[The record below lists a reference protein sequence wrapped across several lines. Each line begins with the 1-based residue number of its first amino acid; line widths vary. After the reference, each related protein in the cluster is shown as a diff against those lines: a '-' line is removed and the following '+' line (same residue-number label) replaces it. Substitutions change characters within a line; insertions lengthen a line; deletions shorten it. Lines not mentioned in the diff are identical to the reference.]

1 MRTPKERIIFDNISR
16 EFNGYSREDAIESL
30 EEQEIFNPSKQAI
43 YDELYE
49 LEELDWLDEKARF
62 EELFDGSLFLVVG
75 TCGLWNGNFVAGKV
89 ISTWNELMQG
99 FKDCDYFKFW
109 DENGHLYISGA
120 HHDGINTFEM
130 KQLTEKGS
138 SMWKNWEYG
147 LCTRKINRLS
157 EREIHEKLFTT
168 NAYSKIPH
176 FAHRFYGCPKVENI
190 YEKEVC

>member
-1 MRTPKERIIFDNISR
+1 MKTPKERIIFNNLTEDHNGNTR
-16 EFNGYSREDAIESL
+16 EVAIESL
-30 EEQEIFNPSKQAI
+30 ELNNIFNPSEQDI
-43 YDELYE
+43 LDEQYD
-49 LEELDWLDEKARF
+49 LEELDWLEEKARF

-75 TCGLWNGNFVAGKV
+75 TCGLWNGNFAAGKV

-109 DENGHLYISGA
+109 DENGHLYLSGA

-147 LCTRKINRLS
+147 LCTRKINELS
-157 EREIHEKLFTT
+157 LREIHQKLFTT